1 MQQRTSV
8 IEIFST
14 FIQFAE
20 DRFDRWIRDSRL
32 HQGMQ
37 ERLAQREN
45 ASQPDGFWTLYWYKL
60 WHSKAHDRAAA
71 HLSAYLQEPCYWAI
85 HSITQRFA
93 NVPWTLADGFQAA
106 IARTDR
112 ILKGYQPD
120 YGSDLNAYARTAF
133 SNLMR
138 DQLRQQQ
145 DINICSDWGLLRR
158 LSQAQ
163 LQRSLLAA
171 GFTKTE
177 PAVLAWQCFQA
188 IYTPDPQR
196 PVRTLPPP
204 NPEQF
209 AQMTERYNQLRPQL
223 KPLLPPV
230 SVEALEDSL
239 HQSVQ
244 AVRAYLTP
252 AFISLDQ
259 PQFEPDNKTPLDD
272 LSSGDTPMDLLL
284 AVETYAEQQQRIQ
297 QIEAVLRDAI
307 AQLIPADQ
315 MLLRLYY
322 QQALP
327 QTAIA
332 QELQIQQYQ
341 VSRQLSRVRQQLL
354 RAVARWSQETLHISV
369 NSTVL
374 KSMSDV
380 IHEWLQRHYQ
390 PETEGLNERGV

>member
-1 MQQRTSV
+1 MQQRTTV
-8 IEIFST
+8 IERFST
-14 FIQFAE
+14 FIQFVE

-32 HQGMQ
+32 HQGM
-37 ERLAQREN
+37 EEELAHGEN

-60 WHSKAHDRAAA
+60 WHRKAHDRAAA

-106 IARTDR
+106 IAHTDR
-112 ILKGYQPD
+112 ILKGYRPD
-120 YGSDLNAYARTAF
+120 YGSDLNAYARAAF

-177 PAVLAWQCFQA
+177 PAVLAWQCFKA

-196 PVRTLPPP
+196 STRTLPPP

-209 AQMTERYNQLRPQL
+209 AQMTERYNQLRLQLSPPLPQL
-223 KPLLPPV
+223 EI
-230 SVEALEDSL
+230 EALEDSL
-239 HQSVQ
+239 NEAVQ
-244 AVRAYLTP
+244 AARTYLTP
-252 AFISLDQ
+252 AFTSLDQ
-259 PQFEPDNKTPLDD
+259 PQFDPDGKTPIDD
-272 LSSGDTPMDLLL
+272 LSRDDTPMDLLL
-284 AVETYAEQQQRIQ
+284 AAEAYAEQQQRIQ
-297 QIEAVLRDAI
+297 QIEAVLKAAI
-307 AQLIPADQ
+307 AQFPPADQ
-315 MLLRLYY
+315 TLLRLYY
-322 QQALP
+322 QENCT

-332 QELQIQQYQ
+332 EELQIQQYQ
-341 VSRQLSRVRQQLL
+341 VSRQLSRVRQRLL
-354 RAVARWSQETLHISV
+354 STVARWSQETLHIAV
-369 NSTVL
+369 NSAVL
-374 KSMSDV
+374 KGMSDV

-390 PETEGLNERGV
+390 PEGEDLDERGV